1 MGLFKKMA
9 PNGGSPYFPY
19 FTELGP
25 WRWSEKEQAWELMIY
40 PDQYQNFFHFRAGM
54 QLKGFADFENWM
66 TPEERAKVSEQGGR
80 VDLWALALH
89 DVWIFSIDGK
99 EGGRELL
106 ADRFDKYWREEL
118 YANHKFDMSLKRPYR
133 FEDIPFEVDD
143 V

>member
-19 FTELGP
+19 FTVLGP
-25 WRWSEKEQAWELMIY
+25 WRWSDEENAWRIMIY
-40 PDQYQNFFHFRAGM
+40 PDQYQDLFRLRAGM
-54 QLKGFADFENWM
+54 QLYRFADFENWM

-80 VDLWALALH
+80 VHLSALALY
-89 DVWIFSIDGK
+89 DVWTFRIDKK